1 MNGFLLDTN
10 IISMF
15 SPSKTAATPV
25 FAEWLE
31 EQEKLKAIYLSAMT
45 IHEIEKGVR
54 LLEAR
59 GATSKAALVEMF
71 LQGLVAGYGDRILA
85 IDAAAARE
93 SGRLEAK
100 AVSAGHNPGAVDAI
114 IAGTASH
121 HGLTI
126 ITHNLKHFRPFEVP
140 VKSPAELPF

>member
-15 SPSKTAATPV
+15 SPSKTVATPA

-59 GATSKAALVEMF
+59 GATSKAALIEMF

-85 IDAAAARE
+85 VDAETARE

-100 AVSAGHNPGAVDAI
+100 AVSAGHSPGAVDAL

-121 HGLTI
+121 HGLTV
-126 ITHNLKHFRPFEVP
+126 ITHNLKHFRPFEIY
-140 VKSPAELPF
+140 VKSPDELPS

>member
-1 MNGFLLDTN
+1 
-10 IISMF
+10 MF
-15 SPSKTAATPV
+15 SPSKTGVTPV

-59 GATSKAALVEMF
+59 GATSKAALIDMF

-85 IDAAAARE
+85 VDAEAARE

-100 AVSAGHNPGAVDAI
+100 AVSAGHNPGALDAI

-126 ITHNLKHFRPFEVP
+126 ITHNLKHFRPFEISAT
-140 VKSPAELPF
+140 SPDELPS